1 MCGRAMFVLF
11 EGQSPHPRRSYR
23 RGVGLE
29 YAADYFAVGP
39 HVEIIIT
46 PLAGRAGGRGALQD
60 EVILL
65 FNSLRLFP
73 AWQAFWNTGVLAV
86 LFPYEF

>member
-1 MCGRAMFVLF
+1 MKAHIHGRSIGS
-11 EGQSPHPRRSYR
+11 EG
-23 RGVGLE
+23 
-29 YAADYFAVGP
+29 AADAIGQ
-39 HVEIIIT
+39 HVEIVIT
-46 PLAGRAGGRGALQD
+46 PLAGRARGRGALQD